1 MVMTHYMELLSLHE
15 PWFLI
20 LFMLVPMVL
29 AETILAAGA
38 FSLLYKDSRSEKWD
52 SLSHVCGLILGVFF
66 IVATV
71 YIVTSYVPTIQWR
84 GPIDYISIWAY
95 VLGVIPAVLIL
106 LQELGIIFKGLD
118 ATAKIKKHI
127 ILMILFVLFTHLA
140 MVFGM
145 ADPQLAGYVPPKQN
159 NMQMQMNGNMP
170 MDHSQMDHSKMNHDQ
185 MNGQMN
191 GQMNNNNGQM
201 DHSKMNHDQMNG
213 QMNGQM
219 NNNNGQMDHSKM

>member
-29 AETILAAGA
+29 AETILASGA

-106 LQELGIIFKGLD
+106 LQELGIIFMGLD
-118 ATAKIKKHI
+118 TTAKIKKHI
-127 ILMILFVLFTHLA
+127 VLMILFVLFTHLA

-170 MDHSQMDHSKMNHDQ
+170 MDHSQMDHSQMNHDQ

-201 DHSKMNHDQMNG
+201 DHSKM
-213 QMNGQM
+213 
-219 NNNNGQMDHSKM
+219 

>member
-29 AETILAAGA
+29 AETILASGA

-106 LQELGIIFKGLD
+106 LQELGIIFKSSD
-118 ATAKIKKHI
+118 STAKIKKHI
-127 ILMILFVLFTHLA
+127 VLMILFVLFTHLA

-159 NMQMQMNGNMP
+159 MQMQMNGNMP
-170 MDHSQMDHSKMNHDQ
+170 MDHSQMNHDQMNNDKGQMDHSQMNHDQ

-191 GQMNNNNGQM
+191 SQM
-201 DHSKMNHDQMNG
+201 DHSKM
-213 QMNGQM
+213 
-219 NNNNGQMDHSKM
+219 

>member
-29 AETILAAGA
+29 AETILASGA

-66 IVATV
+66 ILATV

-106 LQELGIIFKGLD
+106 LQELGIIFKSSD
-118 ATAKIKKHI
+118 STAKIKKHI
-127 ILMILFVLFTHLA
+127 VLMSLFVLFTHLA

-170 MDHSQMDHSKMNHDQ
+170 MDHSQMDHSQMNHDQ

-191 GQMNNNNGQM
+191 GQM
-201 DHSKMNHDQMNG
+201 DHSKM
-213 QMNGQM
+213 
-219 NNNNGQMDHSKM
+219 

>member
-106 LQELGIIFKGLD
+106 LQELGIIFKDLD
-118 ATAKIKKHI
+118 TTAKIKKHI
-127 ILMILFVLFTHLA
+127 VLMILFVLFTHLA

-159 NMQMQMNGNMP
+159 MQMQMNGNMP
-170 MDHSQMDHSKMNHDQ
+170 MDHSQMDHSQMNHDQ

-201 DHSKMNHDQMNG
+201 DHSKM
-213 QMNGQM
+213 
-219 NNNNGQMDHSKM
+219 

>member
-29 AETILAAGA
+29 AETILASGA

-106 LQELGIIFKGLD
+106 LQELGIIFKSSD
-118 ATAKIKKHI
+118 STAKIKKHI
-127 ILMILFVLFTHLA
+127 VLMILFVLFTHLA

-159 NMQMQMNGNMP
+159 MQMQMNGNMP
-170 MDHSQMDHSKMNHDQ
+170 MDHSQMNHDQMNDQ

-201 DHSKMNHDQMNG
+201 DHSKM
-213 QMNGQM
+213 
-219 NNNNGQMDHSKM
+219 

>member
-29 AETILAAGA
+29 AETILASGA

-95 VLGVIPAVLIL
+95 VLGVIPAALIL
-106 LQELGIIFKGLD
+106 LQELGIIFKSSD
-118 ATAKIKKHI
+118 STAKIKKHI
-127 ILMILFVLFTHLA
+127 VLMILFVLFTHLA

-170 MDHSQMDHSKMNHDQ
+170 MDHSQMDHSQMNHDQ

-201 DHSKMNHDQMNG
+201 DHSKM
-213 QMNGQM
+213 
-219 NNNNGQMDHSKM
+219 

>member
-118 ATAKIKKHI
+118 TTAKIKKHI
-127 ILMILFVLFTHLA
+127 VLMILFVLFTHLA

-159 NMQMQMNGNMP
+159 MQMQMNGNLP
-170 MDHSQMDHSKMNHDQ
+170 MDHSQMDHSQMNHDQ

-201 DHSKMNHDQMNG
+201 DHSKM
-213 QMNGQM
+213 
-219 NNNNGQMDHSKM
+219 

>member
-29 AETILAAGA
+29 AETILASGA
-38 FSLLYKDSRSEKWD
+38 FSLLYRDSRSEKWD

-106 LQELGIIFKGLD
+106 LQELGIIFEGSVSTARFKGHVVL
-118 ATAKIKKHI
+118 I
-127 ILMILFVLFTHLA
+127 ILFVLFTHLA

-159 NMQMQMNGNMP
+159 MQMQMNGNMP
-170 MDHSQMDHSKMNHDQ
+170 MDHSQMDHSQMNHDQ

-191 GQMNNNNGQM
+191 GQM
-201 DHSKMNHDQMNG
+201 DHSKM
-213 QMNGQM
+213 
-219 NNNNGQMDHSKM
+219 

>member
-118 ATAKIKKHI
+118 TTAKIKKHI
-127 ILMILFVLFTHLA
+127 VLMILFVLFTHLA

-159 NMQMQMNGNMP
+159 MQMQMNGNMP
-170 MDHSQMDHSKMNHDQ
+170 MNHSQMDHSQMNHDQ

-201 DHSKMNHDQMNG
+201 DHSKM
-213 QMNGQM
+213 
-219 NNNNGQMDHSKM
+219 

>member
-29 AETILAAGA
+29 AETILASGA

-66 IVATV
+66 IVATM

-106 LQELGIIFKGLD
+106 LQELGIIFKSSD
-118 ATAKIKKHI
+118 STAKIKKHI
-127 ILMILFVLFTHLA
+127 VLMILFVLFTHLA

-159 NMQMQMNGNMP
+159 MQMQMNGNMP
-170 MDHSQMDHSKMNHDQ
+170 MDHSQMDHSQMNHDQ

-201 DHSKMNHDQMNG
+201 DHSKM
-213 QMNGQM
+213 
-219 NNNNGQMDHSKM
+219 

>member
-29 AETILAAGA
+29 AETILASGA

-52 SLSHVCGLILGVFF
+52 SLSHVCELILGVFF

-106 LQELGIIFKGLD
+106 LQELGIIFKSSD
-118 ATAKIKKHI
+118 STAKIKKHI
-127 ILMILFVLFTHLA
+127 VLMILFVLFTHLA

-159 NMQMQMNGNMP
+159 MQMQMNGNMP
-170 MDHSQMDHSKMNHDQ
+170 MDHSQMDHSQMNHDQ

-201 DHSKMNHDQMNG
+201 DHSKM
-213 QMNGQM
+213 
-219 NNNNGQMDHSKM
+219 

>member
-118 ATAKIKKHI
+118 TTAKIKKHI
-127 ILMILFVLFTHLA
+127 VLMILFVLFTHLA

-159 NMQMQMNGNMP
+159 NMQMQMNSNMP
-170 MDHSQMDHSKMNHDQ
+170 MDHSQMDHSQMNHDQ

-201 DHSKMNHDQMNG
+201 DHSKM
-213 QMNGQM
+213 
-219 NNNNGQMDHSKM
+219 

>member
-29 AETILAAGA
+29 AETILASGA

-106 LQELGIIFKGLD
+106 LQELGIIFKSSD
-118 ATAKIKKHI
+118 STAKIKKHI
-127 ILMILFVLFTHLA
+127 VLMILFVLFTHLA

-170 MDHSQMDHSKMNHDQ
+170 MDHSQMDHSQMNHDQ

-191 GQMNNNNGQM
+191 SQM
-201 DHSKMNHDQMNG
+201 DHSKM
-213 QMNGQM
+213 
-219 NNNNGQMDHSKM
+219 

>member
-106 LQELGIIFKGLD
+106 LEELGIIFKGLD
-118 ATAKIKKHI
+118 TTAKIKKHI
-127 ILMILFVLFTHLA
+127 VLMILFVLFTHLA

-170 MDHSQMDHSKMNHDQ
+170 MDHSQMDHSQMNHDQ

-201 DHSKMNHDQMNG
+201 DHSKM
-213 QMNGQM
+213 
-219 NNNNGQMDHSKM
+219 

>member
-127 ILMILFVLFTHLA
+127 VLMILFVLFTHLA

-170 MDHSQMDHSKMNHDQ
+170 MDHSQMDHSQMNHDQMNHDQ

-201 DHSKMNHDQMNG
+201 DHSKM
-213 QMNGQM
+213 
-219 NNNNGQMDHSKM
+219 

>member
-29 AETILAAGA
+29 AETILASGA
-38 FSLLYKDSRSEKWD
+38 FSLLYKDGRSEKWD

-106 LQELGIIFKGLD
+106 LQELGIIFKSSD
-118 ATAKIKKHI
+118 STAKIKKHI
-127 ILMILFVLFTHLA
+127 VLMILFVLFTHLA

-145 ADPQLAGYVPPKQN
+145 ADLQLAGYVPPKQN

-170 MDHSQMDHSKMNHDQ
+170 MDHSQMDHSQMNHDQ

-201 DHSKMNHDQMNG
+201 DHSKM
-213 QMNGQM
+213 
-219 NNNNGQMDHSKM
+219 

>member
-118 ATAKIKKHI
+118 TTAKIKKHI
-127 ILMILFVLFTHLA
+127 VLMILFVLFTHLA

-170 MDHSQMDHSKMNHDQ
+170 MDHSQMDHSQMNHDQ

-191 GQMNNNNGQM
+191 GQM
-201 DHSKMNHDQMNG
+201 DHSKM
-213 QMNGQM
+213 
-219 NNNNGQMDHSKM
+219 

>member
-29 AETILAAGA
+29 AETILASGA

-118 ATAKIKKHI
+118 TTAKIKKHI
-127 ILMILFVLFTHLA
+127 VLMILFVLFTHLA

-159 NMQMQMNGNMP
+159 MQMQMNGNMP
-170 MDHSQMDHSKMNHDQ
+170 MDHSQMDHSQMNHDQ

-201 DHSKMNHDQMNG
+201 DHSKPQQDVKFSG
-213 QMNGQM
+213 
-219 NNNNGQMDHSKM
+219 

>member
-29 AETILAAGA
+29 AETILASGA

-106 LQELGIIFKGLD
+106 LQELGIIFKSSD
-118 ATAKIKKHI
+118 STAKIKKHI
-127 ILMILFVLFTHLA
+127 VLMILFVLFTHLA
-140 MVFGM
+140 MDFGM

-170 MDHSQMDHSKMNHDQ
+170 MDHSQMDHSQMNHDQ

-201 DHSKMNHDQMNG
+201 DHSKM
-213 QMNGQM
+213 
-219 NNNNGQMDHSKM
+219 

>member
-71 YIVTSYVPTIQWR
+71 YLVTSYVPTIQWR

-118 ATAKIKKHI
+118 TTAKIKKHI
-127 ILMILFVLFTHLA
+127 VLMILFVLFTHLA

-159 NMQMQMNGNMP
+159 MQMQMNGNMP
-170 MDHSQMDHSKMNHDQ
+170 MDHSQMDHSQMNHDQ

-201 DHSKMNHDQMNG
+201 DHSKM
-213 QMNGQM
+213 
-219 NNNNGQMDHSKM
+219 

>member
-118 ATAKIKKHI
+118 TTAKIKKHI
-127 ILMILFVLFTHLA
+127 VKHIVLMILFVLFTHLA

-170 MDHSQMDHSKMNHDQ
+170 MDHSQMDHSQMNHDQ

-201 DHSKMNHDQMNG
+201 DHSKM
-213 QMNGQM
+213 
-219 NNNNGQMDHSKM
+219 

>member
-29 AETILAAGA
+29 AETILAACA

-127 ILMILFVLFTHLA
+127 VLMILFVLFTHLA

-170 MDHSQMDHSKMNHDQ
+170 MDHSQMDHSQMSHDQ

-201 DHSKMNHDQMNG
+201 DHSKM
-213 QMNGQM
+213 
-219 NNNNGQMDHSKM
+219 

>member
-1 MVMTHYMELLSLHE
+1 MVMTHYMDLLSLHE

-106 LQELGIIFKGLD
+106 LQELGIIFKSLD

-127 ILMILFVLFTHLA
+127 ILMVLFVLFTHLA

-170 MDHSQMDHSKMNHDQ
+170 MDHSQMDHSQMNHDQ

-201 DHSKMNHDQMNG
+201 DHSKM
-213 QMNGQM
+213 
-219 NNNNGQMDHSKM
+219 

>member
-127 ILMILFVLFTHLA
+127 VFMILFVLFTHLA

-145 ADPQLAGYVPPKQN
+145 ADPQLAGYVPPKQ

-191 GQMNNNNGQM
+191 NNNGQM
-201 DHSKMNHDQMNG
+201 DHSKM
-213 QMNGQM
+213 
-219 NNNNGQMDHSKM
+219 

>member
-118 ATAKIKKHI
+118 TTAKIKKHI
-127 ILMILFVLFTHLA
+127 VLMILFVLFTHLA

-170 MDHSQMDHSKMNHDQ
+170 MDHSQMDHSQMNHDQ

-191 GQMNNNNGQM
+191 GQMNNNNG
-201 DHSKMNHDQMNG
+201 
-213 QMNGQM
+213 
-219 NNNNGQMDHSKM
+219 

>member
-1 MVMTHYMELLSLHE
+1 MVMTHYMELLSLRE

-29 AETILAAGA
+29 AETILASGA

-95 VLGVIPAVLIL
+95 VLGVIPAALIL
-106 LQELGIIFKGLD
+106 LQELGLIFKGLD

-159 NMQMQMNGNMP
+159 MQMQMNGNMP
-170 MDHSQMDHSKMNHDQ
+170 MDHSQMNHDQ
-185 MNGQMN
+185 MNNDKGQMDHSQMN
-191 GQMNNNNGQM
+191 HDQMNNNNGQM
-201 DHSKMNHDQMNG
+201 DHSKM
-213 QMNGQM
+213 
-219 NNNNGQMDHSKM
+219 

>member
-29 AETILAAGA
+29 AETILASGA

-106 LQELGIIFKGLD
+106 LQELGIIFKSSD
-118 ATAKIKKHI
+118 STAKIKKHI
-127 ILMILFVLFTHLA
+127 VLMILFVLFTHLA

-159 NMQMQMNGNMP
+159 MQMNGNVP
-170 MDHSQMDHSKMNHDQ
+170 MDHSQMDHSQMNHD
-185 MNGQMN
+185 
-191 GQMNNNNGQM
+191 QMNNNNGQM
-201 DHSKMNHDQMNG
+201 DHSKM
-213 QMNGQM
+213 
-219 NNNNGQMDHSKM
+219 

>member
-29 AETILAAGA
+29 AEMILASGA

-106 LQELGIIFKGLD
+106 LQELGIIFKSSD
-118 ATAKIKKHI
+118 STAKIKKHI
-127 ILMILFVLFTHLA
+127 VLMILFVLFTHLA

-170 MDHSQMDHSKMNHDQ
+170 MDHSQMDHSQMNHDQ

-191 GQMNNNNGQM
+191 GQM
-201 DHSKMNHDQMNG
+201 DHSKM
-213 QMNGQM
+213 
-219 NNNNGQMDHSKM
+219 

>member
-1 MVMTHYMELLSLHE
+1 MVMTHYLELLSLHE

-118 ATAKIKKHI
+118 TTAKIKKHI
-127 ILMILFVLFTHLA
+127 VLMILFVLFTHLA

-159 NMQMQMNGNMP
+159 MQMQMNGNMP
-170 MDHSQMDHSKMNHDQ
+170 MDHSQMDHSQMSHDQ

-201 DHSKMNHDQMNG
+201 DHSKM
-213 QMNGQM
+213 
-219 NNNNGQMDHSKM
+219 

>member
-29 AETILAAGA
+29 AETILASSI
-38 FSLLYKDSRSEKWD
+38 FSLMHKDSRHETWD
-52 SLSHVCGLILGVFF
+52 SLSHACGIILGVFF
-66 IVATV
+66 IIATV
-71 YIVTSYVPTIQWR
+71 YIVACYIPTIEWR

-95 VLGVIPAVLIL
+95 VIGVIPAILIL
-106 LQELGIIFKGLD
+106 LQELGVIYKGLD
-118 ATAKIKKHI
+118 ATAKIKKHTV
-127 ILMILFVLFTHLA
+127 LMILFVLFTHLA

-159 NMQMQMNGNMP
+159 MQMQMGNMQMDSNMP
-170 MDHSQMDHSKMNHDQ
+170 MDHSQMNHDQMQNQQGQ

-191 GQMNNNNGQM
+191 GSQNNGGQNGQM
-201 DHSKMNHDQMNG
+201 DHSKM
-213 QMNGQM
+213 
-219 NNNNGQMDHSKM
+219 

>member
-1 MVMTHYMELLSLHE
+1 MVMTHYMELLSLHA

-29 AETILAAGA
+29 AETILASGA

-106 LQELGIIFKGLD
+106 LQELGIIFKSSD
-118 ATAKIKKHI
+118 STAKIKKHI
-127 ILMILFVLFTHLA
+127 VLMILFVLFTHLA

-170 MDHSQMDHSKMNHDQ
+170 MDHSQMDHSQMNHDQ

-201 DHSKMNHDQMNG
+201 DHSKM
-213 QMNGQM
+213 
-219 NNNNGQMDHSKM
+219 